1 MVGIVSGNS
10 LGLGNS
16 SLATLGQRAAQGNA
30 SQGRGGEQVFVNV
43 ASGNLVIA
51 HNDDQLVAHGGG
63 FQAVRTYNSQG
74 LLNDDNAD
82 NWSAGFY
89 RRQLVLSGTYGQP
102 GSSFTRT
109 ERDGASALF
118 SWDASSSS
126 YVSTDGA
133 GAYDRIVQQ
142 GSNYVFTD
150 GATGN
155 REFHD
160 TATGRLDK
168 SVDASGNTTAYTYD
182 ANGNIA
188 KLVNPSGESIQYD
201 YTGNLLTRIRVVDS
215 QGATTTRTSYTYD
228 ARNRL
233 YQVTVDLTPQDGS
246 TADGKLYRTSY
257 TYHGDSN
264 RIATLTQ
271 SDGSQLTI
279 DYVQVGSEFKVSC

>member
-215 QGATTTRTSYTYD
+215 QAPPPRAPATPTMRATACTRSRSISRPRTAPRPTAS
-228 ARNRL
+228 
-233 YQVTVDLTPQDGS
+233 S
-246 TADGKLYRTSY
+246 TAP
-257 TYHGDSN
+257 
-264 RIATLTQ
+264 ATPTMATATA
-271 SDGSQLTI
+271 SPHSPRATAA
-279 DYVQVGSEFKVSC
+279 S